1 MKTTNKGILYLLVI
15 SILFAITGCGQGA
28 KKPSPQSENQ
38 QKPMPKTIE
47 EIENDAIKIMQ
58 LADLVPYFEKAIKEK
73 EAKEQQQ
80 KEEKAQQTMAQGSGQ
95 GGGQGDGQAGDQGG
109 GQQEQKGEEEQKEP
123 PQPQP
128 RTLGDVIL
136 TEVLMREKTGNDSNQ
151 MLKPPEDITETW
163 KEINTTIKALHDK
176 WNILEPVLIEENIPP
191 ETISGF
197 ENTLDTLTAHGMQ
210 NKYFETLSTAN
221 LLTSHLP
228 KFMGNFKKDVP
239 PTVYSLKFLVR
250 NVVITAASENY
261 QGAQDSLDKIKEQSQ
276 SVKSKLIEK
285 KAKSTAD
292 KFDASVGNLQKSVE
306 KKDLNLVKINA
317 SIVMKN
323 VGLMRDDL
331 AGSI

>member
-1 MKTTNKGILYLLVI
+1 MRMNKKGILFLLMI
-15 SILFAITGCGQGA
+15 SMILMITGCGQKQ

-47 EIENDAIKIMQ
+47 EIESDAIKIMQ
-58 LADLVPYFEKAIKEK
+58 LADLVPYFEKAIEEKKTKE
-73 EAKEQQQ
+73 EQQKQ
-80 KEEKAQQTMAQGSGQ
+80 EAAQQTMAQGGGQ
-95 GGGQGDGQAGDQGG
+95 GGGGQGGDQGG
-109 GQQEQKGEEEQKEP
+109 GQQGQQGQPAGGVQQEP

-136 TEVLMREKTGNDSNQ
+136 TEVLLREKTGGENNQ
-151 MLKPPEDITETW
+151 MQKPPEDITETW
-163 KEINTTIKALHDK
+163 KEINTTIKGIHDK
-176 WNILEPVLIEENIPP
+176 WNVLEPVLMEENVPS
-191 ETISGF
+191 ETIAGF

-210 NKYFETLSTAN
+210 NKYFETLSTSN

-239 PTVYSLKFLVR
+239 PTVFTLKFLVR

-261 QGAQDSLDKIKEQSQ
+261 QGAQESLDKIKEQSQ

-285 KAKSTAD
+285 KAKTTAD
-292 KFDASVGNLQKSVE
+292 KFDASVSNLQKSVE
-306 KKDLNLVKINA
+306 KKDLNLIKINA

-323 VGLMRDDL
+323 IGLMRDDL

>member
-1 MKTTNKGILYLLVI
+1 MRTTKKGILFLLVL
-15 SILFAITGCGQGA
+15 SIVLSIIGCGQGA
-28 KKPSPQSENQ
+28 KKPSPQSDNQ

-47 EIENDAIKIMQ
+47 EIENDAIKVMQ
-58 LADLVPYFEKAIKEK
+58 LADLVPYFEKSIEEK

-80 KEEKAQQTMAQGSGQ
+80 KQESAQQTMVQ
-95 GGGQGDGQAGDQGG
+95 GGGQGGGQAGDQGG
-109 GQQEQKGEEEQKEP
+109 GEQEQQGATGQQEP

-136 TEVLMREKTGNDSNQ
+136 TEVLLREKTGGDDNQ
-151 MLKPPEDITETW
+151 MQKPPENITEIW
-163 KEINTTIKALHDK
+163 KEINTTIKAIHDK
-176 WNILEPVLIEENIPP
+176 WNVLEPVLIEENIPP
-191 ETISGF
+191 ETITGF
-197 ENTLDTLTAHGMQ
+197 ENTLDTLTSHGMQ

-239 PTVYSLKFLVR
+239 PAVFSLKFLVR

-261 QGAQDSLDKIKEQSQ
+261 QGAQESLNKIKEQSQ
-276 SVKSKLIEK
+276 GVKSKLIEK
-285 KAKSTAD
+285 KAKPTAD
-292 KFDASVGNLQKSVE
+292 KFDASVSNLEKSIK